1 MDTRTEDLALL
12 RQVREK
18 TNKLAELRNSIHEKK
33 SELESLRTE
42 SRKPE
47 NYNILPTDNYTT
59 LNERIEVQSSKSKS
73 KALWISFAIA
83 MLLTIGLFVFTIIW
97 LANCPEDAYIRQ
109 TSDGGAILFW
119 IGHIFFGLIIT
130 VLPAIFKGVY
140 HYYV

>member
-1 MDTRTEDLALL
+1 MRFT
-12 RQVREK
+12 
-18 TNKLAELRNSIHEKK
+18 KK

-47 NYNILPTDNYTT
+47 SYNILPTDNLTT
-59 LNERIEVQSSKSKS
+59 LTKKIEDQRSKIER

-97 LANCPEDAYIRQ
+97 LANCPEDASIRQ
-109 TSDGGAILFW
+109 MSDGGAILFW
-119 IGHIFFGLIIT
+119 IGHIFFGLIIA

>member
-12 RQVREK
+12 KQVRDKYKKIALLNDEIYK
-18 TNKLAELRNSIHEKK
+18 KK
-33 SELESLRTE
+33 SELDTLQ
-42 SRKPE
+42 RKCQNPS
-47 NYNILPTDNYTT
+47 YQILPTDNYTT

-97 LANCPEDAYIRQ
+97 LANCPEDASIRQ
-109 TSDGGAILFW
+109 MDDGGAILLW